1 MKVLAITQAR
11 VGSTR
16 LPNKILKDVQGKAL
30 LEVHVQRI
38 QSSKRISKLV
48 VATTIHPKDNA
59 VVQLCQKL
67 RVSFFRGCEHDVLDR
82 FYQAAKKIKPNYVV
96 RLTSDCPLLDGELI
110 DSIINHTISKNLDYC
125 SNTLEQM
132 YPDGQDV
139 EVFKFSALKLAWKKA
154 TVLSEREHVTPYIYN
169 NSSFKG
175 GKLFLSESYNGLKES
190 YNDVRLTVD
199 EPEDLKVIDLLIA
212 KLGLNKK
219 WKDYADTYREEKEI
233 HALNRHI
240 RRNEGYLKSL
250 KKDKSEQ

>member
-11 VGSTR
+11 AGSTR
-16 LPNKILKDVQGKAL
+16 LPNKILKDVKGKAL

-48 VATTIHPKDNA
+48 VATTTNPKDNA

-67 RVSFFRGCEHDVLDR
+67 RVSFFRGSEHDVLDR

-96 RLTSDCPLLDGELI
+96 RLTSDCPLLDGELM

-139 EVFKFSALKLAWKKA
+139 EVFKFSALELAWKKA
-154 TVLSEREHVTPYIYN
+154 TLLSEREHVTPYIYN

-175 GKLFLSESYNGLKES
+175 GKLFLSDSYNHLKEN

-199 EPEDLKVIDLLIA
+199 EPEDLKVIDLIIA
-212 KLGLNKK
+212 KLGINKK
-219 WKDYADTYREEKEI
+219 WKDYADIYREEKEI
-233 HALNRHI
+233 HELNRHI
-240 RRNEGYLKSL
+240 SRNEGYLKSL
-250 KKDKSEQ
+250 KKDNREQ